1 LHTLEQQEFMF
12 DSFDSCKLLHVAR
25 EEERQRDR
33 ETERSENFIAFVPL
47 VPWRSSWGLRTASL
61 PRRGRALELR
71 LNSKFESL
79 SPQLSFPSSI
89 DSNVRSW
96 ILVEGIR
103 GEGFEFERNSC
114 CDKLR
119 WSFLICAFCWWC
131 NAMASACCSMISSS
145 SGAPLLRMP

>member
-1 LHTLEQQEFMF
+1 
-12 DSFDSCKLLHVAR
+12 
-25 EEERQRDR
+25 
-33 ETERSENFIAFVPL
+33 VPL
-47 VPWRSSWGLRTASL
+47 RSSWGLRTASL
-61 PRRGRALELR
+61 PRWGRALELR
-71 LNSKFESL
+71 LNSKFEPL

-103 GEGFEFERNSC
+103 GEGFELERNSC